1 MKTKLEIIEETV
13 NYYSEDTSRRAFNG
27 SGCEYLM
34 EDGRNCAVGR
44 CFTED
49 GLSNF
54 GNCRTCFDYDMIP
67 YLKEEY
73 RIDDYDFWCDLQELH
88 DTNAFWNDNGLTKG
102 GEAKVKGLK
111 LLYKE

>member
-13 NYYSEDTSRRAFNG
+13 NHYSEDTSRRAFNG

-44 CFTED
+44 YFTED
-49 GLSNF
+49 GLFNF
-54 GNCRTCFDYDMIP
+54 GDCITCFDYDMIP

-73 RIDDYDFWCDLQELH
+73 RIDDYYFWCNLQELH
-88 DTNAFWNDNGLTKG
+88 DTTKFWDKNGLTEEG
-102 GEAKVKGLK
+102 RTKVKELK